1 MANKTLSGAEV
12 IIECLKRE
20 GVDTIFGY
28 PGGSAIPMF
37 DAILDSSIKV
47 VLSRH
52 EQGATHMADGSM
64 PSSTPASK
72 LCSAVMN
79 RAQPTWLTVMPARPV
94 RSV

>member
-37 DAILDSSIKV
+37 DAILDSSIK
-47 VLSRH
+47 
-52 EQGATHMADGSM
+52 
-64 PSSTPASK
+64 
-72 LCSAVMN
+72 
-79 RAQPTWLTVMPARPV
+79 
-94 RSV
+94 